1 MLKRESILN
10 PCLNLWQVH
19 LENHTETRTQL
30 AQLPANFLGDLR
42 DSAPSDEVRLCCV
55 VRSESPSESHLIN
68 SCEVTGVAYRKRVFL
83 NPISISAPSF
93 IQAVADSSD
102 EGTHVLGNYI
112 LIIADCDRRIMLEFC
127 LANKKQRKMSL
138 AKIDRLLKVVTE
150 FRDAVYAE
158 AELIEKEAK
167 AKRTQ

>member
-1 MLKRESILN
+1 
-10 PCLNLWQVH
+10 
-19 LENHTETRTQL
+19 
-30 AQLPANFLGDLR
+30 
-42 DSAPSDEVRLCCV
+42 V
-55 VRSESPSESHLIN
+55 VRPEIPSESHLIN

-93 IQAVADSSD
+93 IQAIADSSD
-102 EGTHVLGNYI
+102 EGTYVLGNYI

-138 AKIDRLLKVVTE
+138 AKIDRLLKVVNE
-150 FRDAVYAE
+150 FRDAVYTE
-158 AELIEKEAK
+158 AGLIEKEAK